1 MGYWYEFPSES
12 LKKSTPAKPRILNP
26 DLPITINHAWSASD
40 KFSYAV
46 LSSSSAKT
54 SFARSI
60 FSTSERVESLVIS
73 APFRSNNSLKAIAS
87 GDTVFFEGSLEY
99 LLGVIVPVES
109 IELAKF
115 CISALVNAVKA
126 RCPFSN
132 SFCF

>member
-26 DLPITINHAWSASD
+26 DLPITINHAWSASG

-60 FSTSERVESLVIS
+60 FSTSERVESLVI
-73 APFRSNNSLKAIAS
+73 AFPFCSNNSLKAIAS
-87 GDTVFFEGSLEY
+87 GETVFLV
-99 LLGVIVPVES
+99 LGVIVPVGS

-115 CISALVNAVKA
+115 CISVLVNSVKA